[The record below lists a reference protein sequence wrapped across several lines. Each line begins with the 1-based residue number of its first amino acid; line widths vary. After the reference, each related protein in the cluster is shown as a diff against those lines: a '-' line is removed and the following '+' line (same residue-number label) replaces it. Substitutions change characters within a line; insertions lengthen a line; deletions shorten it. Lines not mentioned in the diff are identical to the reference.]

1 MMSSTKQLKVMF
13 DGCVMMNDTAIED
26 ATIITMLRDQQAKD
40 WPSSSGF
47 GNHYSITDLI
57 NDNTNNT

>member
-1 MMSSTKQLKVMF
+1 MF

>member
-1 MMSSTKQLKVMF
+1 MF

-26 ATIITMLRDQQAKD
+26 ATIIAMLRDQQAKG

-47 GNHYSITDLI
+47 GNHCSITDLI